1 METAEHSII
10 IHHHFN
16 HHYEIST
23 GILWV
28 ESCVLNPT
36 MSLKSSIRRV
46 VQTKNWRKFWQGIL
60 HDWDTFGDMIM
71 ENTACK
77 IRILCA
83 QVSISFGPWWIQSRS
98 FDQMM
103 KFSPGFPQITET
115 TQKNEAFIKVFCLSD
130 RSHHLMIRPV
140 PVLSLQPQNR
150 ITYLSPSTYFRAK
163 EFTRVGVST
172 RDKTAW
178 MCLRQCSNTK

>member
-77 IRILCA
+77 IWILCA
-83 QVSISFGPWWIQSRS
+83 QVSIRFGPWWIQSRS

-115 TQKNEAFIKVFCLSD
+115 IHKNEAFI
-130 RSHHLMIRPV
+130 RSSAWATGPTIWWSGQCRCCPCSHRTGSRIFPLPPISEPR
-140 PVLSLQPQNR
+140 SL
-150 ITYLSPSTYFRAK
+150 LGSA
-163 EFTRVGVST
+163 
-172 RDKTAW
+172 
-178 MCLRQCSNTK
+178 